1 MGMTD
6 VSRAADAHDCPRCL
20 ARDQKDRADAKI
32 AARQNRIGWW
42 LLGGLVALAI
52 FTAIVSP

>member
-1 MGMTD
+1 MKITD
-6 VSRAADAHDCPRCL
+6 ITGADTVPACPHCL
-20 ARDQKDRADAKI
+20 ARDQKERADAQI

-42 LLGGLVALAI
+42 LLGALVAFAI